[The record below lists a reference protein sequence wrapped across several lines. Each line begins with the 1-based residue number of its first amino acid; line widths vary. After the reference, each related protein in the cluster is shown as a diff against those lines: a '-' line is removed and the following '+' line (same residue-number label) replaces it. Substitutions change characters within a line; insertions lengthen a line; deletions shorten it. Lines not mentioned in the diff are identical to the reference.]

1 MTGIEERGPQGSG
14 PTKRIAI
21 NGLGRTGRVML
32 RRFLTGDAPAGLE
45 LAAVNDIADPEDIA
59 YLTTYDSVHGRL
71 PESVRVADGRLEFG
85 TRAVRILRESDP
97 ERLPWADLGVEV
109 VIEATGAF
117 ANRPGAARHL
127 AAGARRVLIG
137 APAPDADVT
146 IVLGVNPGDFD
157 PDAHRIVSNASCTTN
172 SLAPVL
178 MVLNRAFGLE
188 DVVATT
194 VHAYTASQGIV
205 DKPAKKRHRG
215 RAAAV
220 SMIPTQTGAD
230 AATVQVMP
238 SLAGRLRALAIRV
251 PVPDGSLTD
260 ISARLTL
267 AANAEEINAVLAQAA
282 TGELSGV
289 LGYTTE
295 ELVSVDIL
303 GRRES
308 GIVHARATASTGR
321 LCKVL
326 VWYDNESG
334 YAARCL
340 DLAATPGF

>member
-1 MTGIEERGPQGSG
+1 M
-14 PTKRIAI
+14 KRIAI

-32 RRFLTGDAPAGLE
+32 RRFLAGDVPNNLE
-45 LAAVNDIADPEDIA
+45 LVGVNDLAEADDIA

-71 PESVRVADGRLEFG
+71 AESVRLEGDRLAFG
-85 TRAVRILRESDP
+85 TRSVPIFREAEP
-97 ERLPWADLGVEV
+97 ERLPWGDLGVDI
-109 VIEATGAF
+109 VIECTGAF
-117 ANRPGAARHL
+117 TTRAGAARHL

-137 APAPDADVT
+137 APSPDADVT
-146 IVLGVNPGDFD
+146 IVLGVNPGDLD
-157 PDAHRIVSNASCTTN
+157 LATHQVISNASCTTN

-205 DKPAKKRHRG
+205 DKPAKKKHRG

-220 SMIPTQTGAD
+220 SMIPTSTGAD
-230 AATVQVMP
+230 AAVVQVMP
-238 SLAGRLRALAIRV
+238 QLAGKLRAIAIRV
-251 PVPDGSLTD
+251 PVPNGSLTD

-267 AANAEEINAVLAQAA
+267 AAGAEQINQALAQAA
-282 TGELSGV
+282 AGELSGI

-295 ELVSVDIL
+295 ELVSVDII

-308 GIVHARATASTGR
+308 GIVHARSTLSTGR

-340 DLAATPGF
+340 DLAATPGL

>member
-1 MTGIEERGPQGSG
+1 M
-14 PTKRIAI
+14 KRIAI

-32 RRFLTGDAPAGLE
+32 RRFLTGDAPEGLE
-45 LAAVNDIADPEDIA
+45 LVAVNDLADADDIA

-71 PESVRVADGRLEFG
+71 ATPVALEGDRLVFGERSVPIFRKPE
-85 TRAVRILRESDP
+85 P
-97 ERLPWADLGVEV
+97 EGLPWGDLGVDL
-109 VIEATGAF
+109 VIECTGAF
-117 ANRPGAARHL
+117 TSRAGAARHL

-157 PDAHRIVSNASCTTN
+157 PEAHQVVSNASCTTN

-205 DKPAKKRHRG
+205 DKPAKKKHRG

-220 SMIPTQTGAD
+220 SMIPTSTGAD

-238 SLAGRLRALAIRV
+238 QLAGRLRAIAIRV

-267 AANAEEINAVLAQAA
+267 AASVEDINAALAAA
-282 TGELSGV
+282 ASGELAGI

-308 GIVHARATASTGR
+308 GIVHARSTASTGR

-326 VWYDNESG
+326 VWYDNETG

-340 DLAATPGF
+340 DLAARPGF

>member
-1 MTGIEERGPQGSG
+1 M
-14 PTKRIAI
+14 KRVAI

-32 RRFLTGDAPAGLE
+32 RRFLTGDVPEGLE
-45 LAAVNDIADPEDIA
+45 LVAVNDLADADDVA
-59 YLTTYDSVHGRL
+59 YLVTYDSVHGRL
-71 PESVRVADGRLEFG
+71 AEPVRFESGRLAFG
-85 TRAVRILRESDP
+85 GRSVPILRESEPD
-97 ERLPWADLGVEV
+97 RLPWRALGVDV

-117 ANRPGAARHL
+117 ASHAGAARHL

-146 IVLGVNPGDFD
+146 LVLGVNAGDFD
-157 PDAHRIVSNASCTTN
+157 PETHRVVSNASCTTN

-188 DVVATT
+188 EAVATT

-205 DKPAKKRHRG
+205 DKPAKKKHRG

-220 SMIPTQTGAD
+220 SMIPTSTGAD
-230 AATVQVMP
+230 AATVQVLP
-238 SLAGRLRALAIRV
+238 QLAGRLRAIAIRV
-251 PVPDGSLTD
+251 PVPNGSLTD

-267 AANAEEINAVLAQAA
+267 NANAADINQALATAA
-282 TGELSGV
+282 AGELRGV
-289 LGYTTE
+289 LGYTDE
-295 ELVSVDIL
+295 ELVSVDIM

-308 GIVHARATASTGR
+308 GIVHARSTASTGR

-326 VWYDNESG
+326 VWYDNETG

-340 DLAATPGF
+340 DVITTLPL

>member
-1 MTGIEERGPQGSG
+1 M
-14 PTKRIAI
+14 KKVAI

-32 RRFLTGDAPAGLE
+32 RRFLCGTAPANLQLVGI
-45 LAAVNDIADPEDIA
+45 NDSADPDDIA

-71 PESVRVADGRLEFG
+71 SASVRLAGGQLVYGDVAVPIFRQTE
-85 TRAVRILRESDP
+85 P
-97 ERLPWADLGVEV
+97 EQLPWGDLGVDV
-109 VIEATGAF
+109 VIECTGAF
-117 ANRPGAARHL
+117 TSRAGAARHL

-137 APAPDADVT
+137 APSPDADVT
-146 IVLGVNPGDFD
+146 LVLGVNPGDFD
-157 PDAHRIVSNASCTTN
+157 PDAHRVVSNASCTTN

-205 DKPAKKRHRG
+205 DKPAKKKHRG

-220 SMIPTQTGAD
+220 SMIPTSTGAD
-230 AATVQVMP
+230 AATVQVLP
-238 SLAGRLRALAIRV
+238 HLAGKLRAIAIRV
-251 PVPDGSLTD
+251 PVPNGSLTD

-267 AANAEEINAVLAQAA
+267 SASADAVNAALAEAA
-282 TGELSGV
+282 DGELAGI
-289 LGYTTE
+289 LGYTSE
-295 ELVSVDIL
+295 ELVSIDIM
-303 GRRES
+303 GRQES
-308 GIVHARATASTGR
+308 GIVHARSTASTGR

-340 DLAATPGF
+340 DTIATLGF

>member
-1 MTGIEERGPQGSG
+1 M
-14 PTKRIAI
+14 KRIAI

-32 RRFLTGDAPAGLE
+32 RRFLTGDAPEGLE
-45 LAAVNDIADPEDIA
+45 LVAVNDLADADDIA

-71 PESVRVADGRLEFG
+71 ATPVALEGDRLVFGERSVPIFRKPE
-85 TRAVRILRESDP
+85 P
-97 ERLPWADLGVEV
+97 EGLPWGDLGVDL
-109 VIEATGAF
+109 VIECTGAF
-117 ANRPGAARHL
+117 TSRAGAARHL

-157 PDAHRIVSNASCTTN
+157 PEAHQVVSNASCTTN

-205 DKPAKKRHRG
+205 DKPAKKQHRG

-220 SMIPTQTGAD
+220 SMIPTSTGAD

-238 SLAGRLRALAIRV
+238 QLAGRLRAIAIRV

-267 AANAEEINAVLAQAA
+267 AASVEDINAALAAA
-282 TGELSGV
+282 ASGELAGI

-308 GIVHARATASTGR
+308 GIVHARSTASTGR

-326 VWYDNESG
+326 VWYDNETG

-340 DLAATPGF
+340 DLAARPGF

>member
-1 MTGIEERGPQGSG
+1 M
-14 PTKRIAI
+14 KRIAI

-32 RRFLTGDAPAGLE
+32 RRFLTGDAPEGLE
-45 LAAVNDIADPEDIA
+45 LVAVNDLADADDIA

-71 PESVRVADGRLEFG
+71 AKPVALEGDRLVFEDRSVPIFRKAEPEG
-85 TRAVRILRESDP
+85 
-97 ERLPWADLGVEV
+97 LPWGDLGIDL
-109 VIEATGAF
+109 VIECTGAF
-117 ANRPGAARHL
+117 TSRAGAARHL

-157 PDAHRIVSNASCTTN
+157 PEAHQVVSNASCTTN

-205 DKPAKKRHRG
+205 DKPAKKKHRG

-220 SMIPTQTGAD
+220 SMIPTSTGAD

-238 SLAGRLRALAIRV
+238 QLAGRLRAIAIRV

-267 AANAEEINAVLAQAA
+267 AASAEDINAALAAA
-282 TGELSGV
+282 ASGELAGI

-308 GIVHARATASTGR
+308 GIVHARSTASTGR

-326 VWYDNESG
+326 VWYDNETG

-340 DLAATPGF
+340 DLAARPGF

>member
-1 MTGIEERGPQGSG
+1 M
-14 PTKRIAI
+14 KRIAI

-45 LAAVNDIADPEDIA
+45 LAAVNDLADADDIA

-71 PESVRVADGRLEFG
+71 PEPVRFEGDRLIHDGRSVPIFRTAE
-85 TRAVRILRESDP
+85 P
-97 ERLPWADLGVEV
+97 EALPWGDLGVDV
-109 VIEATGAF
+109 VIESTGAF
-117 ANRPGAARHL
+117 ASRAGAARHL
-127 AAGARRVLIG
+127 AAGAKRVLIG

-157 PDAHRIVSNASCTTN
+157 PEAHQVVSNASCTTN

-205 DKPAKKRHRG
+205 DKPAKKKHRG

-220 SMIPTQTGAD
+220 SMIPTSTGAD

-238 SLAGRLRALAIRV
+238 QLAGKLRAIAIRV

-267 AANAEEINAVLAQAA
+267 SASAEEVNQALAAA
-282 TGELSGV
+282 AQGELAGI
-289 LGYTTE
+289 LGYTNE

-308 GIVHARATASTGR
+308 GIVHARSTASTGR

-326 VWYDNESG
+326 VWYDNETG

-340 DLAATPGF
+340 DLAARPDF